1 MFEDKQRII
10 QEFVPG
16 KQVTLA
22 HIIAHPDPQLYV
34 KVGLNPSGGSIGIL
48 TITPS
53 DASILA
59 ADVATKASGIEL
71 AFVDRFN
78 GSLIMMGS
86 VSDVEAAMGEVLAF
100 LTGVLRLAPA
110 EITRT

>member
-22 HIIAHPDPQLYV
+22 HIIANPDPQLYV

-59 ADVATKASGIEL
+59 ADVATKSSGIEL

-78 GSLIMMGS
+78 GSLIMMGRL
-86 VSDVEAAMGEVLAF
+86 SDVEAAMRDVLSF
-100 LTGVLRLAPA
+100 LTEVLRLAPA